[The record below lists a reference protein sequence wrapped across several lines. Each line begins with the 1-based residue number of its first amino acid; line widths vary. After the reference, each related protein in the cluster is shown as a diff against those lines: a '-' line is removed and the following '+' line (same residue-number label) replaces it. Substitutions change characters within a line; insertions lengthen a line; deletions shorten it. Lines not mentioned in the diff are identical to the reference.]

1 MKTLQIVEEQSYE
14 YSGPIVECKGGGGG
28 SSGAVEY
35 PDYIEEIQCGWLN
48 GVVVHA
54 GTSLTVSN
62 DITSIMDAAL
72 GNSPWT
78 GLTAYNPDADIITYE
93 AAIAAFAA
101 LLVGIVDT
109 TNWAA
114 LYAQAV
120 TSVGAYVDLAV
131 ADEVVAD
138 LGAIGDL
145 TVIDGVV
152 GDMVAVPDTAVA
164 NAPAVADVAGVAGI
178 TEALIVADV
187 NNFADQLDD
196 EIDTKVLP
204 AFRRGMQDINAVV
217 SASFPIGESIIYAF
231 RDREVAKHAST
242 LRLNAADK
250 NADIELSVGTTNVN
264 KNIQVASINLNKDVQ
279 VALAN
284 LSKDVQVSSG
294 NLNKDVEVVRV
305 NISKD
310 SQVGATNVNKNVQI
324 STGDMRKNLEL
335 GIANLNKSLQLST
348 TNVTKDTEIVK
359 SNLLKNVQVGTTNLT
374 KDVDIGKSN
383 LAKSTQVG
391 LANLNKDVEIGNI
404 NARSTT
410 EYKRIYTD
418 GAGQILHLMLQR
430 VAWQESLMRTIIE
443 GKRIKI
449 VAKAEEVNRN
459 AALDEED
466 ALWDL
471 EVFQYGANLMAGA
484 AGGTATTKTR
494 ATNATGASMLGGALS
509 GAAAGAMIGSAVPG
523 IGTVAGAIGGA
534 VVGGAAAYM
543 SQ

>member
-1 MKTLQIVEEQSYE
+1 MKIITRCVIDMKTLQIVEEQSYE

-310 SQVGATNVNKNVQI
+310 SQVGATN
-324 STGDMRKNLEL
+324 
-335 GIANLNKSLQLST
+335 
-348 TNVTKDTEIVK
+348 
-359 SNLLKNVQVGTTNLT
+359 LT